1 MTRLHTQMDQFAFK
15 STPAKLDV
23 LRSLLAAHPDATRLD
38 TVSGRGAPVYA
49 LVVSEHASSRAF
61 LVPRVQLS
69 AGFPAGAGMLV
80 RFARYLLE
88 RRPSDPEV
96 AALLKHT
103 ELHLVFQFAG
113 YRSAS
118 FHQVCVSDAGSDLVR
133 LLNID
138 ASVRDE
144 ASASPAYSGTRSSDR
159 LVLSGVLL
167 TVAPTQAPDELDD
180 KQLPKA
186 PDQDVFSYIAT
197 RFAEKQ
203 PALGK
208 TECATAANDSASNQ
222 RFFNQKVQPNLG
234 ALEKHAYAHRGIL
247 QSFLTTPCC
256 SNVTKMRAL
265 WPETRNAMMDF
276 VLRPSEGVRGYV
288 KKRWVAF
295 PETTDA
301 KERTKAALARLVRI
315 PGVLGCV
322 DGTLIAIQKPHG
334 LSLAHTANYMLRKG
348 FCALNTMIFCRY
360 VMPTSGFWTSIHV
373 SPGHVTWVWQRSSLL
388 ETGFITAAW

>member
-1 MTRLHTQMDQFAFK
+1 SGTSSLARNCAAIFVAVGTSLRRKKLRTHVLKAHFVKSSYNVVRRSLPTRAGRFRDGVD
-15 STPAKLDV
+15 STP
-23 LRSLLAAHPDATRLD
+23 
-38 TVSGRGAPVYA
+38 
-49 LVVSEHASSRAF
+49 SSRF
-61 LVPRVQLS
+61 GIVPDVVYCS
-69 AGFPAGAGMLV
+69 
-80 RFARYLLE
+80 E
-88 RRPSDPEV
+88 TDP
-96 AALLKHT
+96 K
-103 ELHLVFQFAG
+103 
-113 YRSAS
+113 
-118 FHQVCVSDAGSDLVR
+118 QVCVSDAGSDLVR

-256 SNVTKMRAL
+256 SNVTKM
-265 WPETRNAMMDF
+265 
-276 VLRPSEGVRGYV
+276 
-288 KKRWVAF
+288 
-295 PETTDA
+295 
-301 KERTKAALARLVRI
+301 
-315 PGVLGCV
+315 
-322 DGTLIAIQKPHG
+322 
-334 LSLAHTANYMLRKG
+334 
-348 FCALNTMIFCRY
+348 
-360 VMPTSGFWTSIHV
+360 
-373 SPGHVTWVWQRSSLL
+373 
-388 ETGFITAAW
+388 